1 MKNKL
6 IFLVSIFFLYI
17 SEVNTFA
24 VEDFI
29 FESKSIE
36 IEKNNNIIAKDGVK
50 VNTSDGLEIF
60 ADKSEYNKNTKIL
73 KLDGSVKIFD
83 KIQNFEINSDKII
96 YDKIL
101 EKITS
106 KTNTNIIIDNSHII
120 SGKNIIFFKTKLE
133 IQSNEQSIIE
143 DNFNN
148 LIKIKGY
155 K

>member
-6 IFLVSIFFLYI
+6 IILISIFFLYF

-24 VEDFI
+24 AEDFI

-36 IEKNNNIIAKDGVK
+36 IEKKNTIIAKDGVK
-50 VNTSDGLEIF
+50 VITSDGLEIF

-73 KLDGSVKIFD
+73 KLDGGVKIFD

-96 YDKIL
+96 YNKIL

-106 KTNTNIIIDNSHII
+106 KTETKIIIDNSHVIL
-120 SGKNIIFFKTKLE
+120 GKDIVFFKSK
-133 IQSNEQSIIE
+133 
-143 DNFNN
+143 
-148 LIKIKGY
+148 
-155 K
+155 

>member
-6 IFLVSIFFLYI
+6 IFLVSIFLYI

-60 ADKSEYNKNTKIL
+60 ADKSESQQKY
-73 KLDGSVKIFD
+73 
-83 KIQNFEINSDKII
+83 QNFEIRW
-96 YDKIL
+96 
-101 EKITS
+101 
-106 KTNTNIIIDNSHII
+106 
-120 SGKNIIFFKTKLE
+120 
-133 IQSNEQSIIE
+133 QC
-143 DNFNN
+143 
-148 LIKIKGY
+148 
-155 K
+155 